1 MACQGIFSS
10 VIKDITGSKAKH
22 VPDVETEVTRA
33 SIEDLEIIF
42 STANFLSDTGDGD
55 NLAVDEEEDEIDID
69 IGKIC
74 ITSPLLYVLETVMP
88 ALLLF
93 YHFL

>member
-22 VPDVETEVTRA
+22 VPEVETAVTRA

-55 NLAVDEEEDEIDID
+55 NLAVDEDEIDID

-74 ITSPLLYVLETVMP
+74 ITRPLLYMLETVMP
-88 ALLLF
+88 AMILF
-93 YHFL
+93 YHFF